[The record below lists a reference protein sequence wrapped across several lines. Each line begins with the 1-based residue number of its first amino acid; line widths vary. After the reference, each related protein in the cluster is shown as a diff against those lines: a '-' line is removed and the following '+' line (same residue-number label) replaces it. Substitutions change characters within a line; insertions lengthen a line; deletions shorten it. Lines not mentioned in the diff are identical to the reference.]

1 MMSAALGRPERR
13 NDSELPAQSWNSSQT
28 SVGFG
33 FVSIASAIADAIDFG
48 SASTEAIT
56 PQKLRNWRRE
66 TPRLS
71 SSSLV
76 RKRFGGP
83 CHRRPSLAS
92 DRLVWRCNQ
101 AFWWQVAC
109 R

>member
-48 SASTEAIT
+48 SASTEAII
-56 PQKLRNWRRE
+56 
-66 TPRLS
+66 S
-71 SSSLV
+71 SSSGKGSV
-76 RKRFGGP
+76 DHAIVVPPWRAIASSGAVIKPSGGKLRADDARGP
-83 CHRRPSLAS
+83 WAT
-92 DRLVWRCNQ
+92 RLRIG
-101 AFWWQVAC
+101 A
-109 R
+109 